1 MDTPSADAVADEN
14 VDEGRKEN
22 LDVLRQ
28 DPALGVLVGV
38 INTLHDAEIGI
49 TLHASGLIV
58 SGRLISRRRYFELL
72 IENLENSRSAGVG
85 AFGQLFVPFRDLYAE
100 DTLSGELTEEEKET
114 ALKSD
119 GFIHLRDAQTF
130 SPTGHALPG
139 TLWRARLTEI
149 TGWSIGSLGMMPPN
163 EEP

>member
-1 MDTPSADAVADEN
+1 MDTSSADAMADEN
-14 VDEGRKEN
+14 VAEDRNGNR
-22 LDVLRQ
+22 DVPHQ

-38 INTLHDAEIGI
+38 INALRDSEIGI

-58 SGRLISRRRYFELL
+58 SGTLISGRRYFELL
-72 IENLENSRSAGVG
+72 IENLEKSQGVG
-85 AFGQLFVPFRDLYAE
+85 AFGQLFAPFRDLYGE
-100 DTLSGELTEEEKET
+100 DTLSGESTEEEKES

-139 TLWRARLTEI
+139 RLWRARLTEI
-149 TGWSIGSLGMMPPN
+149 TGWSIGTYGRIPPN
-163 EEP
+163 EER